1 MSEDEPEDNQEDEL
15 VLVRPTGDPR
25 DDIVYVEPQITGLPK
40 SFLVVKPGSPQEVR
54 YPFFDRIQIARF
66 RPGQTNPPPGVL
78 FIKDRTISGR
88 HCEIAQG
95 PDGHFYVRDTSR
107 NGTRL
112 DDRRLEPNMEI
123 QVQNAQRVRVG
134 LQPDFTVLIAN
145 ELAPPNLQDLS
156 STQGSSALSMATVL
170 VGTIQDFTGKALENL
185 SPSLQQSVS
194 RVFSKLQL
202 RIIQRGGTIKDYQND
217 TLVAFWEDAIN
228 GENYIEHACT
238 TALELNYQVKIL
250 AKDRAIW
257 VVDDVELTMHWAL
270 ATGPVQIQAQG
281 DQRTTGLAVI
291 GESIGTAMR
300 LQQYAGPYTGPIMT
314 CRATQTLAPTSFNFR
329 NLGQRPAKGKEEPD
343 EVFALLGRADA
354 PPQ

>member
-1 MSEDEPEDNQEDEL
+1 MSKDKPAEKQDEEM

-25 DDIVYVEPQITGLPK
+25 DDIVYVEPQISGLPQ

-66 RPGQTNPPPGVL
+66 RPGQEQPPPGVL
-78 FIKDRTISGR
+78 FIKDRTISSR

-95 PDGHFYVRDTSR
+95 PDGKFYIRDTSR

-123 QVQNAQRVRVG
+123 EVHNTQRVRVG
-134 LQPDFTVLIAN
+134 LQPDFTILIAN
-145 ELAPPNLQDLS
+145 SSSEESADLS

-170 VGTIQDFTGKALENL
+170 VGSIQDFTGQSHENL

-194 RVFSKLQL
+194 RLFSKLQL

-217 TLVAFWEDAIN
+217 SLVAFWEDAIN

-238 TALELNYQVKIL
+238 TALELNYQVRTL
-250 AKDRAIW
+250 AQDKSIW
-257 VVDDVELTMHWAL
+257 LVEDTPLVMHWAL
-270 ATGPVQIQAQG
+270 STGPVQIQAQG
-281 DQRTTGLAVI
+281 DQRPTGLAVI

-300 LQQYAGPYTGPIMT
+300 LQQYAGPYTGPIMA
-314 CRATQTLAPTSFNFR
+314 CRATQTLAPSSFNFR
-329 NLGQRPAKGKEEPD
+329 NLGQRPVKGKMDPD
-343 EVFALLGRADA
+343 EVFALLGRQAA
-354 PPQ
+354 PAG